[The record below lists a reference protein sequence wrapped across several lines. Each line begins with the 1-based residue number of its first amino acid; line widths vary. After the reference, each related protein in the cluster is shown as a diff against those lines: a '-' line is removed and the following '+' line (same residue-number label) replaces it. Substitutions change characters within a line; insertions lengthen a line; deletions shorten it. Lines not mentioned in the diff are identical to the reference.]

1 LKSAFVTSDAEFE
14 AATTANMT
22 ATIKTTDQPDAA
34 KLEKGNAVRF
44 TGTLE
49 SYDPDPA
56 FMLHWDKAKVNE
68 EDLPKPD
75 KKPAKKPVKKP

>member
-1 LKSAFVTSDAEFE
+1 MRSLKR
-14 AATTANMT
+14 ATTANMDVM
-22 ATIKTTDQPDAA
+22 IKTADQPDAA

-68 EDLPKPD
+68 EDLPKPG
-75 KKPAKKPVKKP
+75 KKPAPRKHSAKP